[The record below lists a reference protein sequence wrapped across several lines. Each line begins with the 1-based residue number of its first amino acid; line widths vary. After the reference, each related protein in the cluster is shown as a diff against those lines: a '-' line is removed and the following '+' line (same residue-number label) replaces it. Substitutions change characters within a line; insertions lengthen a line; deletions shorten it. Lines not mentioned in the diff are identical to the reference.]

1 MEKIKTLFN
10 NAKEKIA
17 MIPIMI
23 MGMINMASL
32 NAYATGL
39 GSGTEDADASS
50 IFGSII
56 GVILDLVRYA
66 GIILAVWGVVQFFL
80 ALRNE
85 DGDSKARAGLTIVAG
100 VALIAIKSL
109 VANTGLITL

>member
-23 MGMINMASL
+23 IGMINMASL
-32 NAYATGL
+32 NAYAAGI
-39 GSGTEDADASS
+39 GSDVENADTAS
-50 IFGSII
+50 IFGNII
-56 GVILDLVRYA
+56 GVILDLVRYV
-66 GIILAVWGVVQFFL
+66 GVILAVWGVVQFFL

-100 VALIAIKSL
+100 VALFAIKSL